1 MNKANILQVLTE
13 VKKEFQD
20 KLTSDAGI
28 MNRMQ
33 IVGLLNKII
42 VRKAKELWEGSK

>member
-20 KLTSDAGI
+20 KLTSDTGI

-33 IVGLLNKII
+33 IVGLLDKII
-42 VRKAKELWEGSK
+42 VGKARELWGDSK